1 MKPWGRA
8 VWPAPQSKGTGM
20 LNLPRRSILLGL
32 SALPFAGGTARAAD
46 TPILLRDLYNKDL
59 SFSPLA
65 EEKQG

>member
-1 MKPWGRA
+1 M
-8 VWPAPQSKGTGM
+8 S
-20 LNLPRRSILLGL
+20 NLPRRSILLGL